1 MSQALRS
8 PTSSSFSALGTAF
21 LFRSR
26 LIRLTIILRLG
37 VTPISNLFE
46 WTDVLHLSSKWGFEH
61 LRTAAITAIL
71 PLASAVDKLVLGRT
85 YGFVDWVPGAYMDLL
100 KCTEDLTVAEARRMD
115 VEDIVAVAK
124 GRREART
131 QNVRPDKDIDE
142 IVKRLIP
149 GPAPALPASTSS
161 PANAPEVVSPLG
173 TEAVPSRQL
182 NIDQVSANSDDRAK
196 ISRWVGQMSCS
207 SSQGAAQ
214 ECLVKFMQEDRARVP
229 LVLDMVLASGLA
241 SVTRAL
247 ERGGK
252 LMVPHPHKARYTET
266 WDSTADGGCYLRL
279 YNMHAKDKTLGL
291 INSAQIEKAYLYLAD
306 NWSALKEMIN
316 IDVSANDWL
325 ATPVGKSINSTLTY
339 LAYLNDGPGSYENK
353 SFSVIRASAFSSFW
367 VELTSVFKSTPS
379 SCQLDLLAYRTS
391 ALLKKHGARISKLAV
406 SPEMD
411 TFYLVVE
418 EIRDAAKGRRD
429 QPTLVA
435 LLEVNSEMSSSSH
448 ASSNRVSLGH
458 HHDKNMAFGV
468 STVPRPGW
476 RGEKAFAA
484 SWQSI
489 ISGSNVYQQTDYMRL
504 LASPMSII
512 MSQGVCTAVMFRA

>member
-26 LIRLTIILRLG
+26 LICLTIILRLG
-37 VTPISNLFE
+37 VTPISNLSE

-85 YGFVDWVPGAYMDLL
+85 YGFADWVPGAYMDLL
-100 KCTEDLTVAEARRMD
+100 KRTEDLTVAEARRMD

-142 IVKRLIP
+142 IAKRLVP

-161 PANAPEVVSPLG
+161 PANVPEAVSSLS
-173 TEAVPSRQL
+173 TEAIPSRQPD
-182 NIDQVSANSDDRAK
+182 IDQVSANLDDRAK

-207 SSQGAAQ
+207 SSQGAAE
-214 ECLVKFMQEDRARVP
+214 ECLVKVMQQDRARVP

-247 ERGGK
+247 ERGGT

-266 WDSTADGGCYLRL
+266 WDSTADGGCYRRL
-279 YNMHAKDKTLGL
+279 YSMHAKDKTLGL

-306 NWSALKEMIN
+306 HWSALKEMIN

-379 SCQLDLLAYRTS
+379 SSCRLDLLAHRTS
-391 ALLKKHGARISKLAV
+391 ALLEKHGARISKLAV

-418 EIRDAAKGRRD
+418 EMRDAAKGRRD

-448 ASSNRVSLGH
+448 ANSNRFSLGYH
-458 HHDKNMAFGV
+458 HGKNMAFGV
-468 STVPRPGW
+468 STVPRRGS
-476 RGEKAFAA
+476 RGEKAFEA

-489 ISGSNVYQQTDYMRL
+489 I
-504 LASPMSII
+504 
-512 MSQGVCTAVMFRA
+512 